1 MATPILD
8 AAISCFVGGWGG
20 VGGERGIG
28 REAMG
33 WLSAGWEV
41 FRVPGR
47 VFSAGTV
54 GRVV

>member
-20 VGGERGIG
+20 GEGRGIG